1 MSAAC
6 GVSSRLPQRD
16 SRPITLLSL
25 PLDGCFRKGHN
36 IIRDNSRQNT
46 VKNRVVGAVAV
57 VWPA

>member
-36 IIRDNSRQNT
+36 IIRVKIPSRIGPWGPSQ
-46 VKNRVVGAVAV
+46 
-57 VWPA
+57 